1 MDIEHS
7 ENQLADTLSEEP
19 EVFMGC
25 TATEITTIA
34 GVSAGTG
41 FVVGVVLFFLLLSV
55 SPSLALLGGFATFLG
70 GGFLLGFHIIK
81 KLGRIK
87 EQRGVNYYKEV
98 MQLRTNELLG
108 MGNQVFNES
117 RRFSRG
123 KSL

>member
-1 MDIEHS
+1 
-7 ENQLADTLSEEP
+7 
-19 EVFMGC
+19 MGC

-34 GVSAGTG
+34 GLAAATG
-41 FVVGVVLFFLLLSV
+41 FLVGLVLFVLLLKV

-98 MQLRTNELLG
+98 MQLRTSEW
-108 MGNQVFNES
+108 MGGGQIFNET